1 MKTQDTISILLS
13 ITAISSYLNH
23 RVIKLP
29 KSIGITITTMLFSLL
44 LLLIGTMSSDISN
57 FTDSL
62 IDSVQF
68 NETFLH
74 GMLGFLLFA
83 GSLHIN
89 IVELK
94 KHKFVI
100 ALLAT
105 FGVLLSSIFIGYSTY
120 YISNYFGID
129 ISIKNCLIFGALI
142 SPTDPIAVLGIL
154 KRINA
159 PKALEVRIAG
169 EALFNDGMGIV
180 LFLIFTSLANE
191 HNADLELSSFIGYLL
206 QHGGGGIVL
215 GIILGFLGAYLLKTT
230 TDDDIAIFITI
241 GICAFGNI
249 TASSIFNVSGPIS
262 MVISGLI
269 IGGELKNIQIKPV
282 TSQRIYSFWDLIDEV
297 MNSILFVLIGLEFLH
312 IKMSYYSILIGC
324 IVIVITLL
332 ARFISVGLP
341 IFMLSMFKRFN
352 IPMVSFLTWG
362 GLRGGISI
370 ALALSLPDSPE
381 RDFIVTITY
390 AVVMFSIIVQGLTIG
405 PFIKRLISIKR

>member
-1 MKTQDTISILLS
+1 MKTQETISILLS
-13 ITAISSYLNH
+13 ITAISSYINH
-23 RVIKLP
+23 RIIKLP
-29 KSIGITITTMLFSLL
+29 KSIGITITTMMFSLIL
-44 LLLIGTMSSDISN
+44 IVIGTISSDIHD
-57 FTDSL
+57 FTDRL
-62 IDSVQF
+62 IESVHF

-89 IVELK
+89 VVELK
-94 KHKFVI
+94 KHRFII

-105 FGVLLSSIFIGYSTY
+105 LGVLLSSIFIGYSTY
-120 YISNYFGID
+120 YISNAFGID

-191 HNADLELSSFIGYLL
+191 HNADLELSSVFTYLL
-206 QHGGGGIVL
+206 QHGGGGLVVGLIL
-215 GIILGFLGAYLLKTT
+215 GILGAYLLKTT
-230 TDDDIAIFITI
+230 TDDDISIFITI
-241 GICAFGNI
+241 GICAFGNMI
-249 TASSIFNVSGPIS
+249 ASSVFDVSGPIS
-262 MVISGLI
+262 MVISGLV
-269 IGGELKNIQIKPV
+269 IGGELKNIQV
-282 TSQRIYSFWDLIDEV
+282 GNTTSKRIYAFWDLIDEV
-297 MNSILFVLIGLEFLH
+297 LNSILFVLIGLEFLH
-312 IKMSYYSILIGC
+312 TKINYYSVLIGC
-324 IVIVITLL
+324 IIILITLI

-352 IPMVSFLTWG
+352 LPMVTFLTWG

-370 ALALSLPDSPE
+370 ALALSLPDSNA

-390 AVVMFSIIVQGLTIG
+390 TVVMFSIIVQGLTIG
-405 PFIKRLISIKR
+405 PFIKRLISAKR